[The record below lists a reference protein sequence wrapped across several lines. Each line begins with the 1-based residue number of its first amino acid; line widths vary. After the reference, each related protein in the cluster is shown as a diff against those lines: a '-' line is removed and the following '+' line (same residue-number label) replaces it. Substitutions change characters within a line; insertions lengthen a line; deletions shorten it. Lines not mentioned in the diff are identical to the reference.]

1 MILGSKLTNV
11 MKLTKGNLTQEIPT
25 KERGGKM
32 KKTNVKGVGLAG
44 VITEIVTPWKADGTL
59 DLLSLERMV

>member
-11 MKLTKGNLTQEIPT
+11 MKLTKGNLTKEIPT

-32 KKTNVKGVGLAG
+32 KKTNVNTAFFYLGQI
-44 VITEIVTPWKADGTL
+44 VIGAACHDCGKYCKYY
-59 DLLSLERMV
+59 

>member
-1 MILGSKLTNV
+1 
-11 MKLTKGNLTQEIPT
+11 
-25 KERGGKM
+25 M

-59 DLLSLERMV
+59 DLLSLERMVEFQHQSGIAESIFMVSVLKQPL